1 MMKRLLLK
9 RSQSD
14 QVQISKMHTDID
26 QIQIQ
31 TDKLSSIHIEQDQ
44 NKIIHQQKIDSVE
57 DLHQLIIFETFH
69 EKFQQNQ
76 YHHEKQQQ
84 QQGSLILSSDTK
96 IRSDIHIQIISVS
109 SHQPKS
115 LRMTID
121 ENKNSKISL

>member
-57 DLHQLIIFETFH
+57 DLHQL
-69 EKFQQNQ
+69 NNLRR